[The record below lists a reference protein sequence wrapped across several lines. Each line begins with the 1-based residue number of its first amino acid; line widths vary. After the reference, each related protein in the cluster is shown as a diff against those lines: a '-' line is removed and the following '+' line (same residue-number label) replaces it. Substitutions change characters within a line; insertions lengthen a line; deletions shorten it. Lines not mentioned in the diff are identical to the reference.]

1 MRQKLFY
8 FVLISSLFLLSE
20 SFSLNPQHTENYQAY
35 LTVSFQ
41 KSTIFQDSSSQSS
54 VKSNIEKVFEKEG
67 IHITHIEKPAEYK
80 LSINV
85 ILGDS
90 LIIYANGIG
99 SGDASSI
106 TLVKKPRIIYGYR
119 SETDIYNSV
128 KNYIRKYL
136 Q

>member
-8 FVLISSLFLLSE
+8 FVLILSLFLLSE
-20 SFSLNPQHTENYQAY
+20 SFSLNPQQAENYQAY

-80 LSINV
+80 LSIN
-85 ILGDS
+85 ILIGDS
-90 LIIYANGIG
+90 LIVNANGIG
-99 SGDASSI
+99 AGDAASV
-106 TLVKKPRIIYGYR
+106 TLVKKPEKIYAYKT
-119 SETDIYNSV
+119 ETEIYNSV
-128 KNYIRKYL
+128 KNYIKKYL
-136 Q
+136 